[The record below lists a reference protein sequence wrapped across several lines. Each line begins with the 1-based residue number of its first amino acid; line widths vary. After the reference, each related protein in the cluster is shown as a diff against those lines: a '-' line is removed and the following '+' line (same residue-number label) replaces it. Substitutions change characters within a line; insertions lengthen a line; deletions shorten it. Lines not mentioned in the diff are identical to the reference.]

1 MTTLHPLDDPIT
13 NALFGRQSG
22 IAQTKGRIARFH
34 PDISLFYAHP
44 RDLTDQDW
52 ADLAAL
58 SSGTTASIRDRRGPL
73 PAGWQILET
82 VDLVQYSG
90 EHVDTEPFDGA
101 PKVVELTAADVAEMS
116 ALVRL
121 TKPGPFLARTIELG
135 TYLGV
140 RDDDGSLIALAGERM
155 RPDGWTEISAVC
167 TAPAA
172 RGRGLA
178 STLIRAVGAGIR
190 ARGDLP
196 FLHTSANNPARKLYE
211 SMGFELRS
219 EVPLEVV
226 RAPHS

>member
-1 MTTLHPLDDPIT
+1 MTTSHPLDDPIN
-13 NALFGRQSG
+13 NALFGRQSSL
-22 IAQTKGRIARFH
+22 AQAKGRVARFH

-44 RDLTDQDW
+44 RELTDQDW

-58 SSGTTASIRDRRGPL
+58 SSGTTASVRDRRGPV
-73 PAGWQILET
+73 PAGWKVVET
-82 VDLVQYSG
+82 IELIQYSG
-90 EHVDTEPFDGA
+90 EFVDTEPAGDA
-101 PKVVELTAADVAEMS
+101 PKVVELTVADVSEMT

-121 TKPGPFLARTIELG
+121 TNPGPFLGRTIELG

-140 RDDDGSLIALAGERM
+140 RDDDGALIAMAGERM

-178 STLIRAVGAGIR
+178 TTLIRAVGAGIR
-190 ARGDLP
+190 ARGDQL
-196 FLHTSANNPARKLYE
+196 FLHTSAGNPARKLYE

-219 EVPLEVV
+219 EVPLEVL
-226 RAPHS
+226 RGPLS